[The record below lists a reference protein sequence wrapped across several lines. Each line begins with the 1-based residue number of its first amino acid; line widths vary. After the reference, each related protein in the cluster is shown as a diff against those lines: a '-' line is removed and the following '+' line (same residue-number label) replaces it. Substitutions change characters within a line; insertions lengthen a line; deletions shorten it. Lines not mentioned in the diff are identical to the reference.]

1 MRYLI
6 IAVLAVMLA
15 LPVAAQD
22 FDKGLEAAQRGD
34 YATALREWR
43 PLAEQ
48 GVAEARYNLGVMY
61 EKGHGVLQD
70 DAEAVRWYRKAAEQG
85 YAKARYNL

>member
-1 MRYLI
+1 MVASTGHAMRYLI
-6 IAVLAVMLA
+6 ISVLAFMLA

-22 FDKGLEAAQRGD
+22 YQKGLEAARRGD

-48 GVAEARYNLGVMY
+48 GHAQAQSDLGLMCLTSARMGRT
-61 EKGHGVLQD
+61 EGFS
-70 DAEAVRWYRKAAEQG
+70 
-85 YAKARYNL
+85 